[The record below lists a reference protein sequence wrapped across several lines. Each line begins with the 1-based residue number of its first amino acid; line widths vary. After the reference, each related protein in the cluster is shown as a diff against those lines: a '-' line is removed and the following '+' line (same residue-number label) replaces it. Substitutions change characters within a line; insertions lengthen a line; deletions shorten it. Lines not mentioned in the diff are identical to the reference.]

1 MDSSPISPA
10 IDGDVCDEDIF
21 SSPLN
26 RDAAGY
32 GEEDDDGSLVDDS
45 SAVAAAFEE
54 EDDIDEAAY
63 PEICDWNKF
72 PPPPDD
78 PKWRRNDFTVIPK
91 LYFDKSRGDMQR
103 LQSTGSISILQ
114 LRRMWQITQLSER
127 IEMHPTIAH
136 L

>member
-1 MDSSPISPA
+1 MRRRYI
-10 IDGDVCDEDIF
+10 

-26 RDAAGY
+26 RDAAGF
-32 GEEDDDGSLVDDS
+32 GDEDDDGSLVDDS

-78 PKWRRNDFTVIPK
+78 PKWRSPYCSPRTLETTILTFFASK
-91 LYFDKSRGDMQR
+91 YFIFKFWT
-103 LQSTGSISILQ
+103 LQIFGNSVSSSALISQTTLDSP
-114 LRRMWQITQLSER
+114 RS
-127 IEMHPTIAH
+127 
-136 L
+136 